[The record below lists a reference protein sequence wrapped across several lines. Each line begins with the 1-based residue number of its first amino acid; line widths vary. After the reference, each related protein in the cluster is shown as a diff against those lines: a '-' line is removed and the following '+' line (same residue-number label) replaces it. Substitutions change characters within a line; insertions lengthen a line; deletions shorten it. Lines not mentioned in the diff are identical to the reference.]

1 MTEYIQMKQS
11 DILEFKKKKYKELN
25 GICPV
30 LGIKLPLEQ
39 FVVDHA
45 HGKSN
50 KEIGEDGSSLVRG
63 ILDRRVNSW
72 EGKICNG
79 FIRYGLHKED
89 IGIYNALRNL
99 ADYLEFSKTNFIH
112 PSEKPKERKVT
123 KKCYNILVK
132 KIKLSNLSSKK
143 KEKIP
148 TYPKSGK
155 LTVALEKLFE
165 KHGVQVQYY
174 AEKKR

>member
-39 FVVDHA
+39 FVVDHK
-45 HGKSN
+45 HRTRN
-50 KEIGEDGSSLVRG
+50 EEIGEEGRGLVRG
-63 ILDRRVNSW
+63 ILAREVNSW
-72 EGKICNG
+72 EGKITNG
-79 FIRYGLHKED
+79 FKRYGLQKYNVPIED
-89 IGIYNALRNL
+89 ALQRL
-99 ADYLEFSKTNFIH
+99 VDFLRYSKTNLIH
-112 PSEKPKERKVT
+112 PSEKPTERKIT
-123 KKCYNILVK
+123 KNCYNILVK
-132 KIKLSNLSSKK
+132 KIKLSNLSYKK

-155 LTVALEKLFE
+155 LTMALEKLFD
-165 KHGVQVQYY
+165 KYGVQVQYY